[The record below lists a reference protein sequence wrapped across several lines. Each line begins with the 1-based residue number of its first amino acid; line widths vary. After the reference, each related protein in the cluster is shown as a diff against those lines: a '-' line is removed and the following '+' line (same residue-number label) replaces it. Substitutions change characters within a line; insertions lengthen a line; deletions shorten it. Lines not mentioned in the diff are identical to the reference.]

1 VVDYVKLTATA
12 LRLIT
17 AAGKPVVLNKYSK
30 APADP
35 DKPWRGP
42 ATPTVAET
50 QTEQAV
56 ELGTSKVQET
66 SYGKLIQKGEMPDT
80 VSDVWLVA
88 RTPSNPDLEDYDTL
102 ECEGVTHRIEHLIRL
117 RPATVTL
124 LYVLGTSR

>member
-1 VVDYVKLTATA
+1 L
-12 LRLIT
+12 
-17 AAGKPVVLNKYSK
+17 S
-30 APADP
+30 
-35 DKPWRGP
+35 
-42 ATPTVAET
+42 ET

-102 ECEGVTHRIEHLIRL
+102 ECEGVTHRIEHLFRL
-117 RPATVTL
+117 RPGTVTL